1 MGKEYSVNSHIKAH
15 KVNLILLDGSMKESV
30 QLFEALKIGEEEGL
44 DVVEVSQSGKHGLP
58 TCKLLDY
65 GKLMY
70 DQSKKK
76 KGNKKQIQH
85 VKEIKFGF
93 NIDPHDLC
101 IRHKKITKFLTKKYV
116 VKYILELSGREKS
129 RINSALEMYD
139 NNIEEFKELATWKK
153 PQVSYGKRILIS
165 ATLMPI

>member
-1 MGKEYSVNSHIKAH
+1 MGKEYSVNSDIKAR

-30 QLFEALKIGEEEGL
+30 KLNEALKIGEEEGL
-44 DVVEVSQSGKHGLP
+44 DVVEVSQSGKNGLP

-70 DQSKKK
+70 DQGKKK
-76 KGNKKQIQH
+76 KNQKQIQH

-93 NIDPHDLC
+93 NIDPHD
-101 IRHKKITKFLTKKYV
+101 IGIKHKKIMKFLSKKYV

-129 RINSALEMYD
+129 RVDSALELYN

-153 PQVSYGKRILIS
+153 PQVSFGKRILIS
-165 ATLMPI
+165 ATLMPV

>member
-1 MGKEYSVNSHIKAH
+1 MGKEYSVNNQIKAR
-15 KVNLILLDGSMKESV
+15 KVNLILLDGKMKESV
-30 QLFEALKIGEEEGL
+30 QLFEAIKIGEEEGL
-44 DVVEVSQSGKHGLP
+44 DVVEVSQGGKHGLP

-76 KGNKKQIQH
+76 KNNKQIQH

-101 IRHKKITKFLTKKYV
+101 IRHKKIMKFLSKKYV
-116 VKYILELSGREKS
+116 VKYILELSGREKGKVDP
-129 RINSALEMYD
+129 ALEMY
-139 NNIEEFKELATWKK
+139 NNNMEEFKEFATWKK

-165 ATLMPI
+165 VTLMPI

>member
-1 MGKEYSVNSHIKAH
+1 MGKEYNVNSDIEAH
-15 KVNLILLDGSMKESV
+15 KVNLIILNGSMKESIK
-30 QLFEALKIGEEEGL
+30 LHEALKIGEEEGL
-44 DVVEVSQSGKHGLP
+44 DIVEVSKSGKNGLP

-76 KGNKKQIQH
+76 KNQKQIQH
-85 VKEIKFGF
+85 VKEIKYGF
-93 NIDPHDLC
+93 NIDPHDLG
-101 IRHKKITKFLTKKYV
+101 IKHKKIIKFLSKKYV

-129 RINSALEMYD
+129 RVDSALEVYN
-139 NNIEEFKELATWKK
+139 NNIEDFKEFATWKK
-153 PQVSYGKRILIS
+153 PQISQGKRIMIS